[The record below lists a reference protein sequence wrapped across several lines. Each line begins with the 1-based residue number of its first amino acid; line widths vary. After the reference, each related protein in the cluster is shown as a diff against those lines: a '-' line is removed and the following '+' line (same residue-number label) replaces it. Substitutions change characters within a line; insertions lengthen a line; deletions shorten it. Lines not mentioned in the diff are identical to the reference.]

1 MLHVD
6 IPSYEIRMNPNYSEL
21 VATIDGIG
29 NSTKDFENFN
39 DFKLDEVNEKGSSED
54 YQIRKSEDINP
65 EIMEIRKAETKKV
78 EFEDEPVENL
88 GEQKNHY
95 NTPFKI
101 EMSEKQFF

>member
-1 MLHVD
+1 
-6 IPSYEIRMNPNYSEL
+6 MNPNYSEL

-29 NSTKDFENFN
+29 NSTKDFENF
-39 DFKLDEVNEKGSSED
+39 DDLKMDAVNEREVVD
-54 YQIRKSEDINP
+54 NQIRRSEEITP

-78 EFEDEPVENL
+78 EFDDKEEPVDNL
-88 GEQKNHY
+88 IEPKNHY